1 MQSDQLT
8 KHGHISDLETVAFYH
23 RIQAKWEIFS
33 HIIQEYDNWGGF
45 KEIWNGKLM
54 IFICELLGCWY
65 SPTWPFQKHQN
76 NQFVS
81 IGFIETNTMILRMK
95 MAKNCTRCL
104 LEEEFKGL
112 GIGMMI
118 YFDETVD
125 LPSLNR
131 RELDIVNF
139 VHFTKKCLFDMGG

>member
-1 MQSDQLT
+1 
-8 KHGHISDLETVAFYH
+8 
-23 RIQAKWEIFS
+23 
-33 HIIQEYDNWGGF
+33 
-45 KEIWNGKLM
+45 
-54 IFICELLGCWY
+54 
-65 SPTWPFQKHQN
+65 
-76 NQFVS
+76 
-81 IGFIETNTMILRMK
+81 MILRMK

-139 VHFTKKCLFDMGG
+139 VHFTKKCLFDMGGQIVQSAQSHICDSYMYRMVL